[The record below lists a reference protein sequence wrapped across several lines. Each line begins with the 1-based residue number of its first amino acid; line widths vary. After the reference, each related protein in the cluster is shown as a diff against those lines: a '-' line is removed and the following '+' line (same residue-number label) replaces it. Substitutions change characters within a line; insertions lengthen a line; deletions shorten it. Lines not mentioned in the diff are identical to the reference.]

1 MVLIISPSDYRIFDR
16 LFLSDSACNSM
27 LLLIDSGGLISFISY
42 LMHSIPHLLL
52 AAFNDYLIFV
62 FKVSLSSNV
71 LSKTSLPIS
80 DLIDVYANKEMA
92 FIGFFTA

>member
-1 MVLIISPSDYRIFDR
+1 
-16 LFLSDSACNSM
+16 
-27 LLLIDSGGLISFISY
+27 
-42 LMHSIPHLLL
+42 MHSIPHLLL